1 LSRGDGQGNA
11 DGGEAEKDCWRD
23 CDFPSECLNERKAE
37 REWGAYREKMHVLEE
52 EWALQRKQLQSEL
65 LGETVEM
72 DVDVDSARFYD
83 AREEVDVA
91 DGNEKMEVEM
101 EEKEKV
107 DEHDSEAMGPMGID
121 CDGLGEEG
129 YQLEYTKSRRK
140 SLDAAA
146 ESPPSSPLKSC
157 SFGFE
162 DVDMGCHVW
171 AQEEKGEGG
180 EGKNMQIEEVPV
192 KGGSLFLRVRE
203 GR

>member
-1 LSRGDGQGNA
+1 MR
-11 DGGEAEKDCWRD
+11 
-23 CDFPSECLNERKAE
+23 
-37 REWGAYREKMHVLEE
+37 VLEE

-140 SLDAAA
+140 SLDTAA